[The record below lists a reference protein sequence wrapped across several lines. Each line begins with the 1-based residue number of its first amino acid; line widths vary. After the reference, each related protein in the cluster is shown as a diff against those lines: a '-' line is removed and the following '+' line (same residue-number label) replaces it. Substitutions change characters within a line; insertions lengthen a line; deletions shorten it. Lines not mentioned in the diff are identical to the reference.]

1 MVDVAAE
8 ILVVV
13 MPLKIARIAKM
24 VISSFFPC
32 ESNNSI
38 LKNSFFQMI
47 GSYHCQIKH
56 VLRPRYDNSKGPSY
70 DLIYDLF
77 CPTEDYPSDVYSDSP
92 RFSLNFDIFGKVL
105 GPYEHLQQCWLV
117 SSWLSKWIPYSLL
130 KMYGTAE

>member
-13 MPLKIARIAKM
+13 MPLKIARIARM

-56 VLRPRYDNSKGPSY
+56 VLRPRYDNSKGLPY
-70 DLIYDLF
+70 DLIYNLF
-77 CPTEDYPSDVYSDSP
+77 CPPEDHISDVYSDFPQLSP
-92 RFSLNFDIFGKVL
+92 NFDIFGKVL
-105 GPYEHLQQCWLV
+105 GPYERLQQCL
-117 SSWLSKWIPYSLL
+117 
-130 KMYGTAE
+130 